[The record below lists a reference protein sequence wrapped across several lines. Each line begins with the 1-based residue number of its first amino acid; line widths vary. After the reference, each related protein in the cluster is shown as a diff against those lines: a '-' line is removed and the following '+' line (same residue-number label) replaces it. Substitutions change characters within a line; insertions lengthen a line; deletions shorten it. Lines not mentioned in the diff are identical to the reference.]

1 MRYVLRQG
9 ELVPK
14 ERVGSPA
21 ASSDLPAPSLH
32 RFEAMESPV
41 TGHMITSERQRQRDM
56 TEHGCYDPRD
66 LRGHTYSRGRSAQS
80 REARN
85 GDRDRAE
92 ARTDV
97 WGKWD
102 NATVLGARPKDP
114 T

>member
-1 MRYVLRQG
+1 MRFVLRQG
-9 ELVPK
+9 QLVPK
-14 ERVGSPA
+14 ERAGPPA
-21 ASSDLPAPSLH
+21 ACSDLPAPSLH

-41 TGHMITSERQRQRDM
+41 TGQMITSERQRQRDM

-66 LRGHTYSRGRSAQS
+66 LPGHTYSRGRSAQS

-85 GDRDRAE
+85 GDLDGAE
-92 ARTDV
+92 ARNNV

-102 NATVLGARPKDP
+102 NSTVRSARPKDP